1 MSSRP
6 RSLAGISTF
15 ALPVIQWARGKSMR
29 CLLTCCLSAWVLL
42 LFSASSFAEE
52 PKSDAPVYV
61 HDYRPDE
68 KTALPQNSPFFSL
81 RLNAG
86 TFRTNGNPKL
96 SNGSGGHAFGFEAD
110 VLPAELFSYRFEFM
124 IASRTYDTT
133 VPPPAFGTVSG
144 RMTLD
149 TNAFLFGVRC
159 SYPPRK
165 SYRFHATAGIGYFS
179 SKLSAASSL
188 FGIPGEV
195 SDEDASLGYDAGGGF
210 EADLGNWVLGV
221 NYRRWFVSASFPAF
235 GISGADIGG
244 DYLGLSVGWLFR

>member
-1 MSSRP
+1 MG
-6 RSLAGISTF
+6 A
-15 ALPVIQWARGKSMR
+15 MR
-29 CLLTCCLSAWVLL
+29 CLLTCCLPALVLFF
-42 LFSASSFAEE
+42 FSPFSFAEE
-52 PKSDAPVYV
+52 TKPDAPVYV
-61 HDYRPDE
+61 HDYKPDE
-68 KTALPQNSPFFSL
+68 KTALPQNSPLFSM

-96 SNGSGGHAFGFEAD
+96 SNQSGGYAFGFEAD
-110 VLPAELFSYRFEFM
+110 ILATELFSYRLEFM
-124 IASRTYDTT
+124 SASRTYDTT
-133 VPPPAFGTVSG
+133 VHSTGFSTISS

-179 SKLSAASSL
+179 SKLSADSSL

-195 SDEDASLGYDAGGGF
+195 SDEDSSFGYDAGGGF
-210 EADLGNWVLGV
+210 EIDLGNWVLGV
-221 NYRRWFVSASFPAF
+221 NYRRWFVEASFATF

>member
-1 MSSRP
+1 
-6 RSLAGISTF
+6 
-15 ALPVIQWARGKSMR
+15 MR
-29 CLLTCCLSAWVLL
+29 CLLTCCLSALIFL

-61 HDYRPDE
+61 HDYKPD
-68 KTALPQNSPFFSL
+68 TQTTLPQNSPFISL

-96 SNGSGGHAFGFEAD
+96 SNQSGGYAFGFEMD
-110 VLPAELFSYRFEFM
+110 VLPAELISYRLEL
-124 IASRTYDTT
+124 ITASRTYDTNI
-133 VPPPAFGTVSG
+133 PPPGFGTVSG

-149 TNAFLFGVRC
+149 TSALILGVRC

-165 SYRFHATAGIGYFS
+165 SYRLYATAGIGYFKN
-179 SKLSAASSL
+179 KLWADSSL

-195 SDEDASLGYDAGGGF
+195 SDEDSSLGYDAGGGVEF
-210 EADLGNWVLGV
+210 DLGNWVLGV
-221 NYRRWFVSASFPAF
+221 NYRRWFVSASFSTF